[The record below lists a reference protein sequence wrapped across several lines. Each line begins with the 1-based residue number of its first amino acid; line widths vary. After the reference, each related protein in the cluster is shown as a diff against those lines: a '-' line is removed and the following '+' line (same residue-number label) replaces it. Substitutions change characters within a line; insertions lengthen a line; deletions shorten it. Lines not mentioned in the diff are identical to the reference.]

1 MSILDQLYLFIVSR
15 SEPSLLK
22 MLMSPSGWGWAA
34 EEGDAGEEGWGA
46 GQVRSWHWTAE
57 VLSWAT

>member
-22 MLMSPSGWGWAA
+22 MLMSPRGCGWAA
-34 EEGDAGEEGWGA
+34 EEEDAGEGWGS